1 MQVTGGYL
9 IDSSRPM
16 SGLYI
21 PCLVSSRLIAVLS
34 RVVYVID
41 FVNMLGIAR
50 SSRKTNQKDV
60 KEIGVLSIPIMVACS
75 PNPSVYET
83 EAGGS

>member
-1 MQVTGGYL
+1 MQVAGGYP
-9 IDSSRPM
+9 IDGSRPM

-50 SSRKTNQKDV
+50 SSRKHTKKV
-60 KEIGVLSIPIMVACS
+60 
-75 PNPSVYET
+75 
-83 EAGGS
+83 